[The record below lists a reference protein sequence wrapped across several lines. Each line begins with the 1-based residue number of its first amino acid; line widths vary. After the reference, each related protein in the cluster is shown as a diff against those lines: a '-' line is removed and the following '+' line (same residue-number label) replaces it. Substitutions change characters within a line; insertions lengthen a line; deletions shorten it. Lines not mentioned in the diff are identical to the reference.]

1 MNHIKPT
8 PNPWPWVAYF
18 IFSMLALFA
27 GVQVLDQQA
36 AAQAQHIAEK
46 KAAQKK
52 ARQEQQHAT
61 KLDRAAAAVCR
72 DSHGPDAVHWWDDSG
87 VLVCAATRAAMDAA
101 TTAVQ
106 IARSAQGTQHASTGT
121 GGLR

>member
-1 MNHIKPT
+1 MNHLKPT
-8 PNPWPWVAYF
+8 PNPWPWVACF
-18 IFSMLALFA
+18 IFSMLALLA
-27 GVQVLDQQA
+27 GTQILDQQA
-36 AAQAQHIAEK
+36 AAKAQHIAEK

-121 GGLR
+121 GSLR